1 MTKEALKDYLIEA
14 VNAVGEEE
22 VDVLFPPT
30 KEPGLYAVMQEL
42 VGLKGAV
49 SKLSGANLKLNQE
62 VSDLVKTVAVQQN
75 GNTPIPAEASQ
86 KIASLEATLKKV
98 LGRLMDMDE
107 LMQLTVDSFSELP
120 KLTASTVDTYE
131 KNIASWKKGFDM
143 TTTRWQKMLQAND
156 LRKVGLVGEQF
167 DPKLHQ
173 AVGVK
178 HWNNIAN
185 NIILETEQ
193 AGFLHDGKV
202 VRLAK
207 VVVNK
212 VKNVPK
218 ASSSRRNNKPVQV
231 AQSANGNGQIATT
244 RIPELEEWGPP
255 PTTETTEEF
264 GSSTKIDKQQ
274 PTKITKKEKTRKINK
289 KKQQAVAKKKKE
301 KKPLKHKKKQ
311 KETAKKLKQQKQSK
325 KLKTKKKK
333 AKQPANTAK
342 KNTKKKRTQ
351 KNKNK
356 KKHLAT
362 SGKISIQKMEKN
374 SNYLI
379 IVRE

>member
-1 MTKEALKDYLIEA
+1 MTKEALKDYLLEA
-14 VNAVGEEE
+14 VNAVGKEE

-49 SKLSGANLKLNQE
+49 SKISDANLKLNQE
-62 VSDLVKTVAVQQN
+62 VSELVKTVAVQQQ
-75 GNTPIPAEASQ
+75 GDTTSPAEATQ

-98 LGRLMDMDE
+98 LGQLMDMDE

-120 KLTASTVDTYE
+120 KLTTSTVDTYE
-131 KNIASWKKGFDM
+131 KDIVSWKKGFDM

-167 DPKLHQ
+167 NPKLHQ

-218 ASSSRRNNKPVQV
+218 ATTSRRRNKPMQV
-231 AQSANGNGQIATT
+231 AQATNGNGHIVTT

-255 PTTETTEEF
+255 PTVEITEEF
-264 GSSTKIDKQQ
+264 GT
-274 PTKITKKEKTRKINK
+274 TKITDKKQQAKKEKNRKPNKK
-289 KKQQAVAKKKKE
+289 KKQQAAQQKKDV
-301 KKPLKHKKKQ
+301 KKKQ
-311 KETAKKLKQQKQSK
+311 QQKEAAKKLKQQQKKQAK
-325 KLKTKKKK
+325 KGKTKKKK
-333 AKQPANTAK
+333 AKQLANTTK
-342 KNTKKKRTQ
+342 KRTTKKRTQ

-356 KKHLAT
+356 QKELVT
-362 SGKISIQKMEKN
+362 SGKVTIQKMEKN

-379 IVRE
+379 IVRQGVD